1 MESRLVDAHGRV
13 TFGIRDAPVD
23 VVNALDFDLRSPFGR
38 QRPPWRRTLAHKRFQ
53 YFGGIADE
61 LVFGCALA
69 DMRYVGLVFVYAW
82 SPRDGRMLVERSF
95 RLPFARGLALT
106 DSPRHGDSCF
116 DAGRAHVRMRYR
128 PDGKDLI
135 VRLQDSLTIDASL
148 ADGPPSTPLVI
159 CTQAAKTGW
168 VYAQKTA
175 GVPVTGRVTAAGVDL
190 DLGAAGCFGHHDFS
204 SGFMR
209 RETVWNWACLSGRTT
224 DGVPVGLNLS
234 CGVNETSWTENCVWI
249 DDVLVKVD
257 FARFAFDQSDLHA
270 PWRIVTSGGAGVV
283 DLSFEPA
290 GEHHERLSLGLLA
303 TNFHQLF
310 GRFRGEIRVAGRT
323 HRIDCLGFVEDQY
336 TRW

>member
-1 MESRLVDAHGRV
+1 MESRLVDTRGRI
-13 TFGIRDAPVD
+13 TFGIRDEPVD

-38 QRPPWRRTLAHKRFQ
+38 RRSTWRRRLAHKRFQ
-53 YFGGIADE
+53 YFGGIAED

-95 RLPFARGLALT
+95 RLPFARGLSLT
-106 DSPRHGDSCF
+106 DSPRHGDSRF
-116 DAGRAHVRMRYR
+116 DTGGASVRMCYR
-128 PDGKDLI
+128 PEGKDLV
-135 VRLQDSLTIDASL
+135 VRVDGALAIDAKL
-148 ADGPPSTPLVI
+148 ADGPPYAPLVI

-175 GVPVTGRVTAAGVDL
+175 GVPVTGHVKGPGIDL

-224 DGVPVGLNLS
+224 DGAPVGINLS

-249 DDVLVKVD
+249 GEALIKVD
-257 FARFAFDQSDLHA
+257 FARFEFDRDDLHA
-270 PWRIVTSGGAGVV
+270 PWRVVTSGGDGTV
-283 DLSFEPA
+283 DLAFEPA
-290 GEHHERLSLGLLA
+290 GEHQERLALGLLA
-303 TNFHQLF
+303 TNFHQIF
-310 GRFRGEIRVAGRT
+310 GRFRGEIHAGGRT